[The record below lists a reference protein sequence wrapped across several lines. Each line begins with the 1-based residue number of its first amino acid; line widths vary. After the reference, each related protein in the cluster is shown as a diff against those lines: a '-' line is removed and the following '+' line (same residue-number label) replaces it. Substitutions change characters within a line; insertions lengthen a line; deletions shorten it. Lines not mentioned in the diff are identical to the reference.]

1 LNQILNTLTPKTR
14 WIILAATG
22 GVIVFIAVWWF
33 FLRAPDEQ
41 AVTYRPAAVK
51 RGDIEQTIVST
62 GVVQPRNRLEIKPPI
77 AGRIEVV
84 LVREGDVVRKGQV
97 IAWMSS
103 LERAALLDAARAQ
116 GPEEAKRW
124 EELYRPTPIVAPLN
138 GRVIARNTEPG
149 QTFTPTDAVF
159 VLSDLLTI
167 KAQVDETDIARIKLR
182 QAARVTLDAYPD
194 TTFNG
199 QVIEIAFDAK
209 TVNNVTTYTVDVLPQ
224 KPPAFLRSGMTANVH
239 FLLASRQATLLVPAT
254 AVRVRD
260 GASYVMVPGENKDP
274 VERPV
279 TTGISDG
286 RQIEVLDGLQEGDPI
301 LVASLGLRKSRA
313 GGSSPLNP
321 FGGKKKQ

>member
-1 LNQILNTLTPKTR
+1 MTIRNMTAKTR
-14 WIILAATG
+14 WMVLAG
-22 GVIVFIAVWWF
+22 LIAVTALTAIGWQW
-33 FLRAPDEQ
+33 LNGTGERG
-41 AVTYRPAAVK
+41 VSYRVETVK
-51 RGDIEQTIVST
+51 RGDIESVIVST

-77 AGRIEVV
+77 AGRIEQV

-124 EELYRPTPIVAPLN
+124 EDLYRPTPIVAPLN

-224 KPPAFLRSGMTANVH
+224 KPPAFLRSGMTANVN
-239 FLLASRQATLLVPAT
+239 FLLVSRQAVLLVPA
-254 AVRVRD
+254 AAIKVRQ
-260 GASYVMVPGENKDP
+260 GESYLMVPGEKDVP
-274 VERPV
+274 VERAV
-279 TTGISDG
+279 TIGVSDG
-286 RQIEVLDGLQEGDPI
+286 RQAEVVDGLNEGDKI
-301 LVASLGLRKSRA
+301 LVARLGKRKSNA

-321 FGGKKKQ
+321 FGSRKGKQ

>member
-1 LNQILNTLTPKTR
+1 MMNKLSPRTR
-14 WIILAATG
+14 WIILAAASTL
-22 GVIVFIAVWWF
+22 VVLVAAWWL
-33 FLRAPDEQ
+33 FLRAPDGQ
-41 AVTYRPAAVK
+41 SVSYRPAVVK

-116 GPEEAKRW
+116 GPEEARRW

-149 QTFTPTDAVF
+149 QTFSPTDAVF

-182 QAARVTLDAYPD
+182 QSARVTLDAYPD

-239 FLLASRQATLLVPAT
+239 FLLASRQAVLLVPAT
-254 AVRVRD
+254 AIKVRD
-260 GASYVMVPGENKDP
+260 GASYVMAPGENKVP
-274 VERPV
+274 VELPV

-286 RQIEVLDGLQEGDPI
+286 RQIEVVEGLKEGDQI
-301 LVASLGLRKSRA
+301 LVAGLGSRKSRA

-321 FGGKKKQ
+321 FGGSKKKQ